1 MNKKTVL
8 RNILVAALLIVLSVG
23 ITLSAWVY
31 IQFIMRLPR

>member
-8 RNILVAALLIVLSVG
+8 RNIMVAALLIVLSVG
-23 ITLSAWVY
+23 LTLSALIY